1 MRTDREGGSTLMK
14 HKKAILPLAFS
25 AACVCLAFLLIRMSR
40 GTDWFG
46 QWYATHLYPILPNT
60 LGRLLSL
67 LPVSFAELG
76 VYVLLLLIPGVLVFL
91 AVTGLRQS
99 TRARFGRRTAA
110 CVLSLLCLCSGLF
123 LMLTLSCSINYG
135 REPFASLAG
144 LSMKESSHQ
153 ELVRLCQLLIEDAA
167 ELSPQV
173 ARDEHGLFTLAG
185 QDVKTQ
191 SIEAMKKLGQ
201 QYPELAGYYPKPKP
215 ILFSKGMSY
224 LNLTGIFSAFTIEA
238 NYNQDVIDYVIPYT
252 ICHELAHLKGFI
264 KEEEAGFIS
273 YLACKDAD
281 SPALAYSGTLN
292 ALKYALNALY
302 ADSTEEEYLAI
313 YETIPEPVRL
323 DYRANYLYWQQFQGK
338 VTEIATAA
346 NDTYL
351 KANAQVDGVKSYG
364 RITDLLLAYYSETDA
379 AAE

>member
-1 MRTDREGGSTLMK
+1 MKYKKGLVFGTFSTV
-14 HKKAILPLAFS
+14 
-25 AACVCLAFLLIRMSR
+25 CVALSLLLIWLSR
-40 GTDWFG
+40 STGWFG

-60 LGRLLSL
+60 LGRLFSL
-67 LPVSFAELG
+67 LPVSIAELG
-76 VYVLLLLIPGVLVFL
+76 VYLLLLLIPGVLIFL
-91 AVTGLRQS
+91 TATGLRRK
-99 TRARFGRRTAA
+99 TRAGLGRRISA
-110 CVLSLLCLCSGLF
+110 CLLALLCLTSGMF
-123 LMLTLSCSINYG
+123 LLLTLSCSVNYG
-135 REPFASLAG
+135 REPFASRAG
-144 LSMKESSHQ
+144 LTMKASSHQ

-173 ARDEHGLFTLAG
+173 ARDEEGLFTLDG
-185 QDVKTQ
+185 TDVKAQ
-191 SIEAMKKLGQ
+191 SIDAMKKLGK
-201 QYPELAGYYPKPKP
+201 QYPELSGYYPTPKP

-238 NYNQDVIDYVIPYT
+238 NYNRDVIDYVIPYT

-302 ADSTEEEYLAI
+302 ADSTEEEYLAV
-313 YETIPEPVRL
+313 YETIPLSVRR

-338 VTEIATAA
+338 ITDIATAA

-351 KANAQVDGVKSYG
+351 KANAQADGVKSYG
-364 RITDLLLAYYSETDA
+364 RIVDLLLAFYSNTDA

>member
-1 MRTDREGGSTLMK
+1 MK
-14 HKKAILPLAFS
+14 QKKIILPLAFS
-25 AACVCLAFLLIRMSR
+25 VSCAGLVFLLIRLSR
-40 GTDWFG
+40 GTGWFG

-60 LGRLLSL
+60 LGRLFSL
-67 LPVSFAELG
+67 LPFSFAELG
-76 VYVLLLLIPGVLVFL
+76 VYLLLLLIPCVLIFL
-91 AVTGLRQS
+91 AATGLRRS
-99 TRARFGRRTAA
+99 TRVRFKRRAAA
-110 CVLSLLCLCSGLF
+110 CVLALLCLSSGMF

-153 ELVRLCQLLIEDAA
+153 ELVRLCQILIEDAV

-173 ARDEHGLFTLAG
+173 ARDEDGLFTLAG

-191 SIEAMKKLGQ
+191 SIEAMKKLGK
-201 QYPELAGYYPKPKP
+201 QYPELSGYYPTPKP

-302 ADSTEEEYLAI
+302 ADSTEEEYLAV
-313 YETIPEPVRL
+313 YETVPAPVRL
-323 DYRANYLYWQQFQGK
+323 DYRANYLYWQQFKGT
-338 VTEIATAA
+338 VTKLATAA

-351 KANAQVDGVKSYG
+351 KANAQADGVKSYG
-364 RITDLLLAYYSETDA
+364 RITDLLLAYYAEVDP